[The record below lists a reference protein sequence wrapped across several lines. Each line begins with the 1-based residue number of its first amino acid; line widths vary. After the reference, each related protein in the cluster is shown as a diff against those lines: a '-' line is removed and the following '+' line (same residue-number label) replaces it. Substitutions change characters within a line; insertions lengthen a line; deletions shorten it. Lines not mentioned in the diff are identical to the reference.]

1 MAITSIK
8 TGSSFT
14 NLQKYNDFLAGN
26 AAYNPSSFES
36 IATVTVGAGGAS
48 SISFSSIPATYQH
61 LQIRYFGRNTTDN
74 NAAVYMTTN
83 GDTGSN
89 YSWHQ
94 VFGSGSSAG
103 TQAFASQTYMSVGQE
118 SSTSNV
124 FDAHIVDLLDYAN
137 TNKNKTVR
145 TLGGWEDNTQG
156 RVFLRSGLWMN
167 TAAISSITLTPSS
180 SNFAQY
186 SSFAL
191 YGIKG

>member
-1 MAITSIK
+1 MPVLGIIASQNYPRIN
-8 TGSSFT
+8 G
-14 NLQKYNDFLAGN
+14 
-26 AAYNPSSFES
+26 AYES
-36 IATVTVGAGGAS
+36 IATTTVGAGGS
-48 SISFSSIPATYQH
+48 SSVTFSSIPSTYTH

-74 NAAVYMTTN
+74 NAAVYMTIN
-83 GDTGSN
+83 GDSGSN

-94 VFGSGSSAG
+94 LFGSGSSLG
-103 TQAFASQTYMSVGQE
+103 TQALTSQTFMSVGQE
-118 SSTSNV
+118 SSTASV
-124 FDAHIVDLLDYAN
+124 FDAHVVDILDYAN

-191 YGIKG
+191 YGIEG

>member
-1 MAITSIK
+1 MSPILGIFASANQVQFIASP
-8 TGSSFT
+8 
-14 NLQKYNDFLAGN
+14 A
-26 AAYNPSSFES
+26 FES
-36 IATVTVGAGGAS
+36 IATVTVGAGGTS
-48 SISFSSIPATYQH
+48 SITFSSIPSTYQH

-83 GDTGSN
+83 GDTGTN

-94 VFGSGSSAG
+94 LFGSGSSAG
-103 TQAFASQTYMSVGQE
+103 TQASTSATFMSAGQE

-124 FDAHIVDLLDYAN
+124 FDAHVIDVLDYAN
-137 TNKNKTVR
+137 TNKYKTVR
-145 TLGGWEDNTQG
+145 TLGGWEDSTQG

-167 TAAISSITLTPSS
+167 TAAITSITLTPSS